1 MKFMVETLTEKVM
14 NSFNKVIDH
23 IWNKWR
29 KSHRLSWHREFQ
41 VNPAVF
47 HLLAGFTLYLHR
59 LKTDGT
65 PTPRATLHIQ
75 NMNEV
80 FPSGTRNCV
89 KAAVHSVTT
98 TFWLSQTRFNQT
110 DWTQGDT
117 IKQSGTYL
125 PALSLTTRS
134 KLTDVKGDPV
144 DMTPQGTSVF
154 WRWRAALDIKGRE
167 R

>member
-1 MKFMVETLTEKVM
+1 MKFMVGTLPQKVM
-14 NSFNKVIDH
+14 NPFNEVIDH

-29 KSHRLSWHREFQ
+29 KSRCLPWHGEFQ

-47 HLLAGFTLYLHR
+47 HLLAGFTLYLHS

-65 PTPRATLHIQ
+65 PYSDEQGFSIWNKKLCQSRGAFSDD
-75 NMNEV
+75 N
-80 FPSGTRNCV
+80 R
-89 KAAVHSVTT
+89 
-98 TFWLSQTRFNQT
+98 LSQTSFNQT

-154 WRWRAALDIKGRE
+154 WRWRAALVIKGRE